1 MHFVDFFMLFIDYIN
16 KKSSFESSNKQNEEL
31 KLHLNNKS

>member
-1 MHFVDFFMLFIDYIN
+1 MYFIDFFMLFIDYVEIIF
-16 KKSSFESSNKQNEEL
+16 SFESSNKQNEEL